1 MLTFKSNL
9 QGVIDEHATRHGW
22 SRPLTW
28 PARLQK
34 SPFSRDYRASITVV
48 RDCPAKQARGAAPR
62 RRHNGP
68 GACSTVSVY
77 PMERARCVGAA
88 EPHRSRAGGRC
99 AWWWQKR
106 MKDGRTSEAHE
117 LGLMS
122 LVPCTDRQ
130 VDLTGC
136 TACANDVPTRGNP
149 RQGPRRDERGVLY
162 AERAGCTR
170 GAGEV
175 RGEDVR
181 GTIVRLAKA
190 AAGVH
195 GTYVRHAVT
204 AQEARGGGKDH
215 AGGSPGMS
223 ARTAC
228 TPRGLRARRRTRG
241 TIAGLSS
248 ALAAATKNTYAGW
261 VVVVAPHLCGIG
273 GKP

>member
-1 MLTFKSNL
+1 M
-9 QGVIDEHATRHGW
+9 V
-22 SRPLTW
+22 
-28 PARLQK
+28 
-34 SPFSRDYRASITVV
+34 
-48 RDCPAKQARGAAPR
+48 
-62 RRHNGP
+62 
-68 GACSTVSVY
+68 
-77 PMERARCVGAA
+77 
-88 EPHRSRAGGRC
+88 
-99 AWWWQKR
+99 WQKR
-106 MKDGRTSEAHE
+106 MKDGLMSVAHE
-117 LGLMS
+117 SGLTS

-130 VDLTGC
+130 ADLTGS
-136 TACANDVPTRGNP
+136 TTCASDVQTHGNP
-149 RQGPRRDERGVLY
+149 RQSPRRGERGVLY

-170 GAGEV
+170 GVAEE

-181 GTIVRLAKA
+181 GTLVRLAKA

-215 AGGSPGMS
+215 AGGSPGES
-223 ARTAC
+223 ARTTCA
-228 TPRGLRARRRTRG
+228 PRGLRARRRTRG

>member
-1 MLTFKSNL
+1 M
-9 QGVIDEHATRHGW
+9 
-22 SRPLTW
+22 
-28 PARLQK
+28 
-34 SPFSRDYRASITVV
+34 
-48 RDCPAKQARGAAPR
+48 
-62 RRHNGP
+62 
-68 GACSTVSVY
+68 
-77 PMERARCVGAA
+77 GAA

-99 AWWWQKR
+99 AWWWQKK

-130 VDLTGC
+130 MDLTGC

-149 RQGPRRDERGVLY
+149 QQGPRRDERGVLY

-170 GAGEV
+170 GVAEE

-181 GTIVRLAKA
+181 GTLVRLAKA

-215 AGGSPGMS
+215 AG
-223 ARTAC
+223 
-228 TPRGLRARRRTRG
+228 
-241 TIAGLSS
+241 
-248 ALAAATKNTYAGW
+248 
-261 VVVVAPHLCGIG
+261 
-273 GKP
+273 

>member
-1 MLTFKSNL
+1 MSYLERPGLSGQTS
-9 QGVIDEHATRHGW
+9 
-22 SRPLTW
+22 SRGST
-28 PARLQK
+28 K
-34 SPFSRDYRASITVV
+34 TASQWAWRVF
-48 RDCPAKQARGAAPR
+48 
-62 RRHNGP
+62 H
-68 GACSTVSVY
+68 SVS
-77 PMERARCVGAA
+77 ERARCVGAA
-88 EPHRSRAGGRC
+88 EPHRSRTGGRC

-149 RQGPRRDERGVLY
+149 QQGPRRDERGVLN

-215 AGGSPGMS
+215 AGGSPGES
-223 ARTAC
+223 ARTTCA
-228 TPRGLRARRRTRG
+228 PRGLRARRRTRG
-241 TIAGLSS
+241 THAGLTS